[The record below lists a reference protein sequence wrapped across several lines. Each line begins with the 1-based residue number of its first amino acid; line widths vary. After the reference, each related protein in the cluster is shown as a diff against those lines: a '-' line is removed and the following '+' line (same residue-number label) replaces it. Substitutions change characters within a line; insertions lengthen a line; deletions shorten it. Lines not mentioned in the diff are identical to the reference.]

1 MKKRYLLLPFL
12 IISMMILILK
22 YENRYPIS
30 KELLTNFNHIVY
42 PYFNNKKIDDKINNY
57 LDNIID
63 NNYDYLYIY
72 YDIKKDGNTYIISL
86 YIYKEYRNMI
96 KRKVDVL
103 EVTRR

>member
-1 MKKRYLLLPFL
+1 MSFFNK
-12 IISMMILILK
+12 LK
-22 YENRYPIS
+22 NG
-30 KELLTNFNHIVY
+30 L
-42 PYFNNKKIDDKINNY
+42 NKTKTSIDDKINNY